1 MSSRYAK
8 RSKPQKSSRPKLNRL
23 QIITII
29 FTVFIVCILIAGVT
43 GSIIVDALNDN
54 DGDSNNTTQTGA
66 DLLPQLHEDAT
77 NNPNNA
83 DKQAALAN
91 YLANTGQFDQALPYY
106 EKAIALTPDDWV
118 LRLDFAQALMDNGKL
133 ADSEFQ
139 FDTIL
144 DAQPQ
149 NAQAWYYL
157 AELYQKF
164 TPARTD
170 EAIYAYQQV
179 IRFDPESYTAQD
191 SVLKLSALGVVASP
205 VASPALSPEATP

>member
-8 RSKPQKSSRPKLNRL
+8 RSKPQKTPRLKLNRL
-23 QIITII
+23 QVISII
-29 FTVFIVCILIAGVT
+29 FTVFIVCILISGIT
-43 GSIIVDALNDN
+43 GSIIVDAWN
-54 DGDSNNTTQTGA
+54 DSNDDSGDTSQTTD
-66 DLLPQLHEDAT
+66 DLLPELQKAASD
-77 NNPNNA
+77 NPNDA
-83 DKQAALAN
+83 ESQAALAN
-91 YLANTGQFDQALPYY
+91 YLANTGQFDQAVPYY
-106 EKAIALTPDDWV
+106 EKALQLTPDDWA

-133 ADSEFQ
+133 ADSELQ

-164 TPARTD
+164 TPPRTD

-179 IRFDPESYTAQD
+179 IRFDPGSFVASQ
-191 SVLKLSALGVVASP
+191 SVDRLAALGVTASP
-205 VASPALSPEATP
+205 VASPAASPEAQP